1 MFYPLKAIFANKSI
15 YFAGKKDLLCSYC
28 CSLLEFYDPDKTEQ
42 RLEAPNFSILAGL
55 NAIKYN
61 QDVEAALPKA
71 CAAILDTLDILQ
83 GIKPFVYLNRDAIRD
98 SFSASN
104 ISLLKRFLSGKDN
117 GIDPDFTHTST
128 IAEFTPAN
136 AQQLH
141 AAETAEFIWD
151 LLTFYARLFDE
162 MPKIYEKVHHIADM
176 YSHCDNHDS
185 DFLFSVAFLEFRL
198 DAALQPNVTFTPY
211 MPTESDG
218 KFYPGKMMQFKT
230 YSELIVAELFE
241 SLKIGHYPR
250 LCWVCKKPFLKTD
263 KHIQKYCTGLSPE
276 LHDGKRLSCKQYAK
290 QNGTPEKADGDPFK
304 IICNK
309 RIECIRTEKN
319 RGTITPVFAA
329 AATLL
334 TQNHLTRSLAE
345 PDYTLDQ
352 FKKDLERKTL
362 YKETGEYLEYTPVV
376 PV

>member
-1 MFYPLKAIFANKSI
+1 MFYPLEAIFSNKNI

-42 RLEAPNFSILAGL
+42 CLEAPYFSILAGL

-61 QDVEAALPKA
+61 QDVETALPKA
-71 CAAILDTLDILQ
+71 CTAILDTLDVLK
-83 GIKPFVYLNRDAIRD
+83 GIKPFAYLNRDAIRN
-98 SFSASN
+98 FCSASN
-104 ISLLKRFLSGKDN
+104 IYLLKRFLSGKDN

-141 AAETAEFIWD
+141 AAETAEYIWG
-151 LLTFYARLFDE
+151 LLTFYVRLFDE
-162 MPKIYEKVHHIADM
+162 LPKIYEKVHRIADM

-185 DFLFSVAFLEFRL
+185 DFLFSFAFLEFRL
-198 DAALQPNVTFTPY
+198 DAALQPNVTYTPY
-211 MPTESDG
+211 MSTASDG
-218 KFYPGKMMQFKT
+218 KFYPGKMIQFKT
-230 YSELIVAELFE
+230 YSELIVTELFE
-241 SLKIGHYPR
+241 SLMIGHYPR
-250 LCWVCKKPFLKTD
+250 LCRVCKKPFLKTD

-290 QNGTPEKADGDPFK
+290 QHGVPEKADGDPFK

-352 FKKDLERKTL
+352 FKKDLERKAL
-362 YKETGEYLEYTPVV
+362 YKETTEYLKHTPVV
-376 PV
+376 PA